1 MVYEIGFTTVLCNIS
16 QDYISDLAECML
28 RSDDEDF
35 GLECLGVMGNLT
47 IPDLDYELILREY
60 ELVPWIKQKLQPGII
75 VFFVFSVLRGH
86 WFFHP
91 CHLQLQRISIPDL
104 TNETLTICLITLK
117 KRSTR

>member
-75 VFFVFSVLRGH
+75 VFFVISFSVGSAWSFGFSSL
-86 WFFHP
+86 P
-91 CHLQLQRISIPDL
+91 QRPMTYNFKRFLYQILSISIFVL
-104 TNETLTICLITLK
+104 
-117 KRSTR
+117 SV